1 MQSSSFVIVSGEEPW
16 LPNLLSTWLQE
27 NEDDMVGADADDNI
41 QHNCRASLKTAVA
54 ELQNSSA
61 ASEAT
66 APALPHLLAA
76 LHLNR
81 FLTTTDED

>member
-1 MQSSSFVIVSGEEPW
+1 MSVC
-16 LPNLLSTWLQE
+16 LQE
-27 NEDDMVGADADDNI
+27 DEDDMIGADSDENL
-41 QHNCRASLKTAVA
+41 QHNCRVSLKAAVA
-54 ELQNSSA
+54 ELQKRSA